1 MSLAPVRRLKLRA
14 AAAGLACALLLVA
27 CTGGESRVA
36 RGDIEGVLHFGNGT
50 EPQGIDPH
58 ITTGVPES
66 RIQQALFEGLVSKD
80 PATLEPV
87 PGVAERWEVSE
98 DGLTYRFHLRA
109 DARWSDGTPI
119 TAEDYRW
126 SWWRALQPAL
136 GNEYAYMLFP
146 LHNAEAYLGG
156 KIDDFSQVGVKVIDD
171 RTLEVRLGA
180 PTPYFLQLLDHH
192 SFYAVP
198 RHVLERHGSPTDR
211 FTGWTRPGNFVG
223 NGPFVLT
230 EWKLNRYVRVERNPE
245 YWDADAVRLNAVV
258 FYPTENTTTEERM
271 FRSGQLHRTN
281 ETPIDKIPQYLARQ
295 TGELHMDTYLG
306 TYYYQLNITRPG
318 LDDVRVRRALAM
330 AIDRRTLIDTVMRG
344 VNIPAWTMTPPGTLG
359 YEPPKL
365 FEFNPEEARR
375 LLAEAGYPDGRG
387 MPTLEILYNT
397 HEQHR
402 KIAVAIQQMWKQ
414 HLNID
419 VRMLNQEWKV
429 YLDSRHSMN
438 YSIARAGWIGD
449 YVDPTSFLDLW
460 ITDGG
465 NNNTGWSNAEYDEL
479 ILRRIPSMKTTD
491 ERLAGFHRAET
502 ILMQEMPA
510 IPIYT
515 YVTKHLLKPS
525 VKGMPHNIMDFISF
539 KHVYLDPA
547 N

>member
-1 MSLAPVRRLKLRA
+1 MSTASVFRLKLRA
-14 AAAGLACALLLVA
+14 AAAGLACALLLAA
-27 CTGGESRVA
+27 CTGGDSRVD
-36 RGDIEGVLHFGNGT
+36 RGDAEGVLHFGNGT

-98 DGLTYRFHLRA
+98 DGLTYRFHLRS

-146 LHNAEAYLGG
+146 LQNAEAYLGG
-156 KIDDFSQVGVKVIDD
+156 KIDDFSQVGVKVIDA

-230 EWKLNRYVRVERNPE
+230 EWKLNKFLRVERNPE
-245 YWDADAVRLNAVV
+245 YWDADAVRLNAVM
-258 FYPTENTTTEERM
+258 FYPTENITTEERM

-306 TYYYQLNITRPG
+306 TYYYQLNTTRPG
-318 LDDVRVRRALAM
+318 LDDVRVRKALAM
-330 AIDRRTLIDTVMRG
+330 AIDRRTLIETVMRG

-402 KIAVAIQQMWKQ
+402 KIAVTIQQMWKQ

-479 ILRRIPSMKTTD
+479 ILRRIPAMKTTE

-525 VKGMPHNIMDFISF
+525 VKGMPHNIMDFVSF
-539 KHVYLDPA
+539 KHAYLDPA